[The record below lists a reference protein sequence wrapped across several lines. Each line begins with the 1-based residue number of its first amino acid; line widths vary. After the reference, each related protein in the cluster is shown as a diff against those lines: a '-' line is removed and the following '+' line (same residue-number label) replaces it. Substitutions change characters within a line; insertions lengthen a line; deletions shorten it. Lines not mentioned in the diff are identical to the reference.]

1 MIRVTLDTNILV
13 SGTFWTGD
21 SYRILEL
28 IDKKKITSI
37 LSKEIIA
44 EYINTVISEEI
55 TEKIENKKLIAAKT
69 AQKVVMMSEIVEP
82 TRKIDRIKED
92 PEDNK
97 ILECATRREFLA
109 GMGAVG
115 ITIGM
120 PHKAYGQQQTLYA
133 ILPQPERLVDRT
145 IDTHDPIGNK
155 YDIGA
160 SVYHVDADRRRRGDI
175 EISVN

>member
-92 PEDNK
+92 NK
-97 ILECATRREFLA
+97 ILECATTGKA
-109 GMGAVG
+109 GYI
-115 ITIGM
+115 ITNDN
-120 PHKAYGQQQTLYA
+120 H
-133 ILPQPERLVDRT
+133 IL
-145 IDTHDPIGNK
+145 
-155 YDIGA
+155 
-160 SVYHVDADRRRRGDI
+160 
-175 EISVN
+175 

>member
-92 PEDNK
+92 PEANK
-97 ILECATRREFLA
+97 ILECATTGKAGYIITNDNHLLNIKGFEGIKILTPRQFL
-109 GMGAVG
+109 
-115 ITIGM
+115 
-120 PHKAYGQQQTLYA
+120 
-133 ILPQPERLVDRT
+133 E
-145 IDTHDPIGNK
+145 
-155 YDIGA
+155 
-160 SVYHVDADRRRRGDI
+160 
-175 EISVN
+175 E

>member
-97 ILECATRREFLA
+97 ILECATTGKAGYIITNDNHLLNIKGFEGIKILTPRQFL
-109 GMGAVG
+109 
-115 ITIGM
+115 
-120 PHKAYGQQQTLYA
+120 
-133 ILPQPERLVDRT
+133 E
-145 IDTHDPIGNK
+145 
-155 YDIGA
+155 
-160 SVYHVDADRRRRGDI
+160 
-175 EISVN
+175 E

>member
-92 PEDNK
+92 NK
-97 ILECATRREFLA
+97 ILECATTGKAGYIITNDNHLLNIKGFEGIKILTPRQFL
-109 GMGAVG
+109 
-115 ITIGM
+115 
-120 PHKAYGQQQTLYA
+120 
-133 ILPQPERLVDRT
+133 E
-145 IDTHDPIGNK
+145 
-155 YDIGA
+155 
-160 SVYHVDADRRRRGDI
+160 
-175 EISVN
+175 E